1 MISRVAGCCFWLH
14 RYVERTENLSRLLK
28 VNRSFLLDVPE
39 GVADQWFPLI
49 IVSGEQERFDAL
61 FPPEARDDGE
71 IVEGY
76 LTWDERSPVSVLTS
90 LRWAREN
97 ARTTREVISLEMW
110 ETLND
115 LWVDLSS
122 GKARRRYQ
130 TDRDLFYKRLRD
142 GCDLFLGLSEQTLLD
157 EEPLDF
163 MRLGMWLERASQTAR
178 MLDVKHHTLGPSR
191 ADRESPVELAQWS
204 ALLYS
209 CSASEA
215 YYKRVPS
222 KPDGRSIAAFL
233 LQDPA
238 LPRSVLGCLLRAR
251 ATLERIRQEGRP
263 EVGDAPA
270 AMLDALIARLRAKDI
285 ETIFAES
292 IHDELTHAIDTTGEI
307 CRAIDRAYVDPGDQ
321 TALLPRAGG

>member
-14 RYVERTENLSRLLK
+14 RYVERAENLARLLK

-39 GVADQWFPLI
+39 GVADRWHPLI
-49 IVSGEQERFDAL
+49 IVSGEQERFAEL
-61 FPPEARDDGE
+61 YPPSAGDDGE
-71 IVEGY
+71 VVEAY
-76 LTWDERSPVSVLTS
+76 LTWEERSPVSVITS

-115 LWVDLSS
+115 LWVDISR
-122 GKARRRYQ
+122 GKARKRYDA
-130 TDRDLFYKRLRD
+130 DRDNFYKRLRD

-157 EEPLDF
+157 DEPLDF

-238 LPRSVLGCLLRAR
+238 LPRSVIGCLLRAR
-251 ATLERIRQEGRP
+251 ATLERIRQVGRP
-263 EVGDAPA
+263 ELGDTPA
-270 AMLDALIARLRAKDI
+270 ALLDGLIERLRTRDI
-285 ETIFAES
+285 ESIFADS
-292 IHDELTHAIDTTGEI
+292 IHDELTHAIDTTSAI
-307 CRAIDRAYVDPGDQ
+307 CAAIDRAYVDPGDQ
-321 TALLPRAGG
+321 SALVV